1 MMFYCRMVELMN
13 IATQETIVGK
23 PYNKYTWV
31 IKECA
36 WIWIRP
42 PRRPIRMYY
51 YFQLLDK

>member
-31 IKECA
+31 IKETS

-42 PRRPIRMYY
+42 PKRPIRMYY
-51 YFQLLDK
+51 YFQMI